1 MEPLRNR
8 LAIKLTI
15 QMERLLNKSAT
26 KPITQMERLLS
37 KLAIKPIIQTE
48 LLPSKLAIKPIIQ
61 MGRPV
66 KQLEI
71 RLTAIE
77 VLSYKEYKKTT
88 LVVFFIGRGER
99 I

>member
-37 KLAIKPIIQTE
+37 KLAIKPIIQ
-48 LLPSKLAIKPIIQ
+48 

-77 VLSYKEYKKTT
+77 VFSYKEYKKTT